1 MYYEQI
7 DPNLRV
13 LVGKNEK
20 VLWYGKP
27 DKKCFILEGIF
38 NPLLP
43 FALIWGLIDFTV
55 IGGIFYA
62 SSHSKSGP
70 IGAPLLF
77 FIGFFAIHLMPV
89 WIYLFGCLTTF
100 IRYRNT
106 SYIVTDQAVYI
117 SDGVISRHFNRKPFA
132 ELNHIDLH
140 IGIIDR
146 MIGVGDVVFDCQSSN
161 ASMYVV
167 NGRRVGAKLS
177 ICDIREYQEVYNLI
191 RDLQIDVYSDVQ
203 YPNAYRPEY
212 NPGYKTKY
220 EKAEKPDFQEEYF
233 RSLDKNNK

>member
-7 DPNLRV
+7 DPVLRL

-27 DKKCFILEGIF
+27 DKTCFVLEGIF

-43 FALIWGLIDFTV
+43 IAVVWGLIDFSI
-55 IGGIFYA
+55 IGFTFLA
-62 SSHSKSGP
+62 KKSSSAGGP
-70 IGAPLLF
+70 PGLFLL
-77 FIGFFAIHLMPV
+77 GFFALHLIPV
-89 WIYLFGCLTTF
+89 WLYLFGCLTTF

-132 ELNHIDLH
+132 ELSAVDLH

-146 MIGVGDVVFDCQSSN
+146 MIGVGDIVMSSTN
-161 ASMYVV
+161 STTSAMYV
-167 NGRRVGAKLS
+167 NGRRLQNNLS
-177 ICDIREYQEVYNLI
+177 ICDIREYQEVYEI
-191 RDLQIDVYSDVQ
+191 VRDLQIDVYSDVQ
-203 YPNAYRPEY
+203 YPNAYRPPV
-212 NPGYKTKY
+212 NPGYNTKY
-220 EKAEKPDFQEEYF
+220 EKDGNPDYQEDYF
-233 RSLDKNNK
+233 NKLDNHK